1 MRPTSSL
8 QKLTNSS
15 KGWLSTHLRDPYVKS
30 RQAHP
35 AQFRS
40 RSAFKLIELDE
51 KYGNFLQNVNSVVD
65 LGAAPGGWSQV
76 VAAKM
81 GWAEERE
88 LDNVPVA
95 TGGWGTRKGNRQG
108 PAGAAEG
115 KPKPSLYDDFYDAEA
130 QTKGPE
136 KPGRGVIVAADL
148 LPMLPIAGVR
158 SLEIDFLSPRA
169 EELIRRMLMT
179 RDNPH
184 GKVDLIL
191 SDMAANFTGSR
202 AADTEASL
210 KICMAVFEF
219 AEKNLRS
226 VHETGKTNT
235 GTLLYVVSCS
245 LHPTLSINSCP
256 C

>member
-1 MRPTSSL
+1 MRPTPLL

-88 LDNVPVA
+88 LDSVPVA
-95 TGGWGTRKGNRQG
+95 TGGWEYKKNILEPNFHHVIYCKPDASRKES
-108 PAGAAEG
+108 AEG
-115 KPKPSLYDDFYDAEA
+115 YWLC
-130 QTKGPE
+130 KGW
-136 KPGRGVIVAADL
+136 KG
-148 LPMLPIAGVR
+148 
-158 SLEIDFLSPRA
+158 
-169 EELIRRMLMT
+169 
-179 RDNPH
+179 
-184 GKVDLIL
+184 
-191 SDMAANFTGSR
+191 
-202 AADTEASL
+202 
-210 KICMAVFEF
+210 
-219 AEKNLRS
+219 
-226 VHETGKTNT
+226 
-235 GTLLYVVSCS
+235 
-245 LHPTLSINSCP
+245 
-256 C
+256 